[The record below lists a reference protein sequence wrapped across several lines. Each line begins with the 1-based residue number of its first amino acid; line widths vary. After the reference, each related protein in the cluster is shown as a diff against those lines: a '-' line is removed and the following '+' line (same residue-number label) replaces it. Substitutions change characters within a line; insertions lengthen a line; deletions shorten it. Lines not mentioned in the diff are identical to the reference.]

1 MYTIIWQED
10 GQDKWDRFRTKEE
23 VRVKLKEINE
33 LPNASPLGDIWI
45 FHPQADEYA
54 SEGSQWKITE

>member
-23 VRVKLKEINE
+23 VREKLKEINE

-45 FHPQADEYA
+45 FSPKADTYA
-54 SEGSQWKITE
+54 SEGSQWITE